1 MKISNNTRRTIL
13 LPNHSA
19 DLRLG
24 SSGAGAVGKRS
35 IRYSK
40 ASLLGFSH
48 VCVIW
53 NTAATS
59 ALALLLSLTLLV
71 QGSFADQGSPNDQ
84 KSSENL
90 AKLSLEQLG
99 NVEVTTV
106 SKDPQQVMKTPA
118 AVFVITQEDIRRS
131 GATSIPEALRLAPG
145 VRGGANRW
153 ESLVRLDSRVCR
165 PILKV
170 LAGFG

>member
-1 MKISNNTRRTIL
+1 MKIPNNTRRTIL
-13 LPNHSA
+13 LPNYSG

-24 SSGAGAVGKRS
+24 SPSAGAVSKRS
-35 IRYSK
+35 IGYPK
-40 ASLLGFSH
+40 PSLLGFSG

-90 AKLSLEQLG
+90 AQ
-99 NVEVTTV
+99 
-106 SKDPQQVMKTPA
+106 
-118 AVFVITQEDIRRS
+118 
-131 GATSIPEALRLAPG
+131 
-145 VRGGANRW
+145 
-153 ESLVRLDSRVCR
+153 
-165 PILKV
+165 
-170 LAGFG
+170 